1 MDGPMLKLSNAQLN
15 IDNLNFD
22 NSEKML
28 QKLFTLQHEH
38 PQMQD
43 KRYGIFETVIF
54 SKNGDCECILFSE
67 FPPFLVEAE
76 LSKYELV
83 QI

>member
-1 MDGPMLKLSNAQLN
+1 MLKLSNAQLN

-22 NSEKML
+22 NSEEML

-43 KRYGIFETVIF
+43 KRYGIFETV
-54 SKNGDCECILFSE
+54 E
-67 FPPFLVEAE
+67 F
-76 LSKYELV
+76 KKKKKW
-83 QI
+83 